1 LLCSLLLLPLTIEV
15 CVGRVHM
22 LIAAVSGSKVTNDA
36 AGSKRGKRS
45 LNYFMSV
52 LKADTTALY
61 LCHPCATVT
70 ADGAHDSIRLSVS
83 CETHQWLPCCESTS
97 ASELLHAS
105 DSESEPE
112 EDDDLAANGSAP
124 DANLSAAGGSL
135 ATNIKDEVMVDWNA
149 VNGPVV
155 ADQQSATYLS
165 SNHANCGGRADGS
178 STEDAQS
185 AP

>member
-1 LLCSLLLLPLTIEV
+1 
-15 CVGRVHM
+15 
-22 LIAAVSGSKVTNDA
+22 
-36 AGSKRGKRS
+36 
-45 LNYFMSV
+45 
-52 LKADTTALY
+52 
-61 LCHPCATVT
+61 
-70 ADGAHDSIRLSVS
+70 
-83 CETHQWLPCCESTS
+83 
-97 ASELLHAS
+97 LHAS